1 MTSAVPGIIAW
12 PLIAFMVSVIA
23 ARYALFNSA
32 AFDRYL
38 NNTLAYMLVT
48 ELLSQPAVQ
57 RLLDWA
63 ALLNVTATQQLS
75 LAFMIPACTE
85 FLGFTT
91 LWSGRSEADTRKA
104 YLRYRRVGLVCFVVF
119 LALATGARRAH
130 EPLEAYPGWV
140 DLLAWAVY
148 LAMLVVLSVQLLRM
162 CIAELVHGATPRE
175 RRVASAGIALGLLI
189 GFATLE
195 ALVLPFTNKLGLTNT
210 VRIQEW
216 FHGYNFFIEAIG
228 ASMLAAV
235 PFVMQLLAYCGLDPV
250 SRAWR
255 KLQPLRA
262 SMRDAVPGS
271 AFDVAGTVTHGRRRT
286 KLQLH
291 QTTVE
296 IRDAVLQL
304 RPYFS
309 DISDDALGA
318 FVAEFRIPA
327 RQRETA
333 AHALALSCAV
343 NNKAAGAKP
352 KASEAAAVLAS
363 RATTLD
369 QEIQDLLK
377 LARWWPPAQSAATL
391 LIPSTETAMR

>member
-1 MTSAVPGIIAW
+1 M
-12 PLIAFMVSVIA
+12 
-23 ARYALFNSA
+23 
-32 AFDRYL
+32 
-38 NNTLAYMLVT
+38 
-48 ELLSQPAVQ
+48 
-57 RLLDWA
+57 
-63 ALLNVTATQQLS
+63 
-75 LAFMIPACTE
+75 
-85 FLGFTT
+85 
-91 LWSGRSEADTRKA
+91 
-104 YLRYRRVGLVCFVVF
+104 
-119 LALATGARRAH
+119 
-130 EPLEAYPGWV
+130 
-140 DLLAWAVY
+140 
-148 LAMLVVLSVQLLRM
+148 
-162 CIAELVHGATPRE
+162 
-175 RRVASAGIALGLLI
+175 GLLI

>member
-1 MTSAVPGIIAW
+1 MICAVPGVVAW
-12 PLIAFMVSVIA
+12 PLIAFMVAVIV
-23 ARYALFNSA
+23 ARYVLLDSS

-38 NNTLAYMLVT
+38 NNTLAYMLIT
-48 ELLSQPAVQ
+48 ELLSQPTVQ

-63 ALLNVTATQQLS
+63 ALLNVATTQQLS
-75 LAFMIPACTE
+75 LGFMIPACTE

-91 LWSGRSEADTRKA
+91 LWSGRSEAETRKA
-104 YLRYRRVGLVCFVVF
+104 YLRYRWIGIVCFVVF

-130 EPLEAYPGWV
+130 ERLEAYPGWD

-162 CIAELVHGATPRE
+162 CIAELVRGATRRE
-175 RRVASAGIALGLLI
+175 RRVAAAGIALGLLI

-210 VRIQEW
+210 VRVQEW

-228 ASMLAAV
+228 ASMLAAI
-235 PFVMQLLAYCGLDPV
+235 PFVMQLLAYCGLEPV

-255 KLQPLRA
+255 NLQPLRA

-271 AFDVAGTVTHGRRRT
+271 AFDVAGVATHGRRRT

-304 RPYFS
+304 RPYFG

-318 FVAEFRIPA
+318 FVTRFHVPS

-333 AHALALSCAV
+333 RHALALAYAV

-352 KASEAAAVLAS
+352 RTSEASAVFAS

-377 LARWWPPAQSAATL
+377 LARWWTPAQSAATL
-391 LIPSTETAMR
+391 LTPSTAKAMN